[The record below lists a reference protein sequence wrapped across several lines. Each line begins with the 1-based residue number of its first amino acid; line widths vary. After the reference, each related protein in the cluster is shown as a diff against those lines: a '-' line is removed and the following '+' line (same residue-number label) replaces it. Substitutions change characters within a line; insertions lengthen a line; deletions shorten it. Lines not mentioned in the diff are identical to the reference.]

1 MQKRWEQAEQV
12 LAWVIPLAVLGYHCA
27 PLWRETT
34 SWGGTR
40 DWGYFFFLSEV
51 ERKTILEYGQFPLW
65 NPYYFGGAVH
75 LANPQ
80 TFFLSATFPFILLF
94 GTPIGIRL
102 TITAAIVLGFDG
114 VRRACRALG
123 CGPLSASIAGTGYAV
138 CGAMAQHLGG
148 GHVGWLGFGVFP
160 YVVWS
165 FHRVLEGSKR
175 HLLAGAL
182 FLAWILGH
190 FGVYP
195 FPYAVLGFGFY
206 ALAWAIVERKTPGTW
221 KRFFTIPPIMGAL
234 AVSLMLVRMVPLL
247 DFVRGHP
254 RTVSDNDFLRIPE
267 LWEIYA
273 VRHTER
279 QFGTHGWVWPEY
291 GNYFGLIG
299 VGLLVVGLLAVAVTK
314 ARRPILPA
322 VLTLP
327 LFIAFQM
334 GNHQLGPWTALHKLP
349 IIQNLRV
356 PSRFTVLVGF
366 FACLVIGYGL
376 HLLFETLKGRRPAI
390 VVAGS
395 LVLTLIGVGWC
406 VDAANFN
413 RLQWDQTFGTPVP
426 DWLPKS
432 PDFVQD
438 LGDPNRMYAYPRAN
452 RGSLNGFE
460 ESPLDVSQ
468 VLAIGRPE
476 EFLLD
481 PSAGSVE
488 RVKWSPNKVTVR
500 AKLTKPTRVLVNQNY
515 SADWKVEG
523 GALANQQGLLGAD
536 VQAGETEV
544 VFTYRPNTF
553 LVGLLG
559 TFATI
564 ALMIFLYRRW
574 GVPKGAVPA
583 PTTSEAPAS
592 AA

>member
-1 MQKRWEQAEQV
+1 MKRWDAIERW
-12 LAWVIPLAVLGYHCA
+12 LAWVLPAMVLGYHCL
-27 PLWRETT
+27 PLWRETV

-80 TFFLSATFPFILLF
+80 TFFLSATFPFILAF
-94 GTPIGIRL
+94 GTAIGIRL
-102 TITAAIVLGFDG
+102 TITAAIVLAFDG
-114 VRRACRALG
+114 VRRTCRALG
-123 CGPLSASIAGTGYAV
+123 VSPLAASIAGTGYAV

-160 YVVWS
+160 YVLWS
-165 FHRVLEGSKR
+165 FHRVLQGSRR

-206 ALAWAIVERKTPGTW
+206 ALAWALVEWRTTPGTW
-221 KRFFTIPPIMGAL
+221 KRFWTIPPIMGVL
-234 AVSLMLVRMVPLL
+234 AVGVMLVRMVPLL

-254 RTVSDNDFLRIPE
+254 RTVSDSDLLRFPE
-267 LWEIYA
+267 LWEIYV

-291 GNYFGLIG
+291 GNYFGLAGFI
-299 VGLLVVGLLAVAVTK
+299 VVVAALGLALASTS
-314 ARRPILPA
+314 RRPILPA
-322 VLTLP
+322 VLVLP
-327 LFIAFQM
+327 LFVAFQM
-334 GNHQLGPWTALHKLP
+334 GNHQLGPWSALRKLP
-349 IIQNLRV
+349 IIENLRV
-356 PSRFTVLVGF
+356 PSRFTILVGV
-366 FACLVIGYGL
+366 FACLIAGYGL
-376 HLLFETLKGRRPAI
+376 HLALEWLKGRRPLVFAAGAT
-390 VVAGS
+390 VLVALGAA
-395 LVLTLIGVGWC
+395 WC
-406 VDAANFN
+406 FDAANFN
-413 RLQWDQTFGTPVP
+413 RLQWEQTFGTPVP

-438 LGDPNRMYAYPRAN
+438 VGDPNRMYAYPRAN
-452 RGSLNGFE
+452 RGSLMGFE
-460 ESPLDVSQ
+460 ESPLDVSRQ
-468 VLAIGRPE
+468 LAVGRPE

-481 PSAGSVE
+481 PSAGTVE
-488 RVKWSPNKVTVR
+488 RVRWTPNQVTVR
-500 AKLTKPTRVLVNQNY
+500 AKLSKPTQVLVNQNF

-523 GALANQQGLLGAD
+523 GVLVNQQGLLGAE
-536 VQAGETEV
+536 VGPGETVV

-553 LVGLLG
+553 LVGLAGTLLTLG
-559 TFATI
+559 
-564 ALMIFLYRRW
+564 LMVFLFRRW
-574 GVPKGAVPA
+574 APASSPA
-583 PTTSEAPAS
+583 PTS
-592 AA
+592 

>member
-1 MQKRWEQAEQV
+1 MPKRWEQIERW
-12 LAWVIPLAVLGYHCA
+12 LAWVLPAMVLGFHCL

-51 ERKTILEYGQFPLW
+51 ERKTILEFGQFPLW

-102 TITAAIVLGFDG
+102 TITAAILLAFDG
-114 VRRACRALG
+114 VRRTCRVLG
-123 CGPLSASIAGTGYAV
+123 FSPLASSLAGTGYAV

-160 YVVWS
+160 YVLWS

-175 HLLAGAL
+175 HLLYGAL

-206 ALAWAIVERKTPGTW
+206 ALAWALVERKTPGTW
-221 KRFFTIPPIMGAL
+221 KKFFTIPPIMGVL
-234 AVSLMLVRMVPLL
+234 AVCVMLVRMVPLL

-254 RTVSDNDFLRIPE
+254 RRVSDSDFLHFNE
-267 LWEIYA
+267 LWEIYVA
-273 VRHTER
+273 PHTER

-291 GNYFGLIG
+291 GNYFGPIG
-299 VGLLVVGLLAVAVTK
+299 FGLVVLSIVVALAWKT
-314 ARRPILPA
+314 RRPILPA
-322 VLTLP
+322 LLALP

-334 GNHQLGPWTALHKLP
+334 GNHQFGPWSALRKLP
-349 IIQNLRV
+349 IIENLRV
-356 PSRFTVLVGF
+356 PSRFTILVGV
-366 FACLVIGYGL
+366 FACIIVGYGL
-376 HLLFETLKGRRPAI
+376 HTLFEWLKTKPAPI
-390 VVAGS
+390 AIAGVA
-395 LVLTLIGVGWC
+395 LLTAAGLGWGF
-406 VDAANFN
+406 DAATFN
-413 RLQWDQTFGTPVP
+413 RQQWNQTFGTPPP

-438 LGDPNRMYAYPRAN
+438 MGDPNRMYAYPRAN
-452 RGSLNGFE
+452 RGSLMGFE

-476 EFLLD
+476 EFLIE
-481 PSAGSVE
+481 PGAGTVT
-488 RVKWSPNKVTVR
+488 RLKWTPNEVTVK
-500 AKLTKPTRVLVNQNY
+500 AVLNKPSRVLVNQNY
-515 SADWKVEG
+515 STDWKVSG
-523 GALANQQGLLGAD
+523 GTLVNQQGLLGAD
-536 VQAGETEV
+536 VQAGETV
-544 VFTYRPNTF
+544 VTFTYSPTTF
-553 LVGLLG
+553 WVGLLG
-559 TFATI
+559 TLVT
-564 ALMIFLYRRW
+564 LGVMVFLFRRW
-574 GVPKGAVPA
+574 KPTPPA
-583 PTTSEAPAS
+583 LA
-592 AA
+592 